1 MTKERT
7 SKQKKNDNQEIKKN
21 NNKEG
26 KRSTR

>member
-26 KRSTR
+26 KRSAR